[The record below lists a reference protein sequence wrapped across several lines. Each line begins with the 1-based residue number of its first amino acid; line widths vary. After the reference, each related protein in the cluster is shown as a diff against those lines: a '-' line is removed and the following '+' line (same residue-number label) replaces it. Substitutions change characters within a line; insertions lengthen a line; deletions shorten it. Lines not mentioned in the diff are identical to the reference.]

1 MALTEV
7 TMEEVI
13 NKNHSMIKEVIEVVE
28 VEVVEEDAAEEE
40 DMATKKGKRFNPIT
54 ITITPVKVNII
65 ILTIN

>member
-40 DMATKKGKRFNPIT
+40 DMATKKEKRFNPIT
-54 ITITPVKVNII
+54 IMITSVKVNII